1 MIKRI
6 ISRFILLSMLGTLIF
21 LGIKSI
27 SNTCML
33 SADSGFD
40 SSFDSGG
47 SWGGGGSS
55 SGGGSSWSSSSHSSS
70 GGSGDLNGADVT
82 IFLAIIFFSF
92 VSGTVSAISHNN
104 THTDFSKP
112 RTLIDRLYSIFSNVY
127 RHMYKSE
134 YDELRDMVTFDFYNK
149 LLATNNDVIEQIITR
164 DNTVVV
170 ADESSSSPMR
180 VVLEFVCKAAT
191 FKKVNGNLE
200 RIDKDN
206 LDQNKYL
213 VEFINSDGYTWYI
226 NDVRKTFIQ
235 KVDYIPPSL
244 DTKETE
250 IKQVDIS
257 KYIPDKVQFLNDRF
271 EDYKAIQIAWMD
283 FDYDTLNDKLTNEL
297 YNQYEMQLE
306 TLKAK
311 KQKNVMSGFNNKG
324 MDITNLIEENDLITV
339 IVSLNV
345 VQKDYIE
352 ENGKC
357 VRGDQYRDNIMNYR
371 LTFVSR
377 LDKDD
382 KKCPNCGNPLEDI
395 SSQTCPSCRSLITLT
410 PKKWVMSKKQVISQ
424 R

>member
-1 MIKRI
+1 ME
-6 ISRFILLSMLGTLIF
+6 SP
-21 LGIKSI
+21 SI
-27 SNTCML
+27 
-33 SADSGFD
+33 
-40 SSFDSGG
+40 
-47 SWGGGGSS
+47 
-55 SGGGSSWSSSSHSSS
+55 
-70 GGSGDLNGADVT
+70 
-82 IFLAIIFFSF
+82 
-92 VSGTVSAISHNN
+92 
-104 THTDFSKP
+104 
-112 RTLIDRLYSIFSNVY
+112 
-127 RHMYKSE
+127 YK
-134 YDELRDMVTFDFYNK
+134 VTFYDFNHCNAF
-149 LLATNNDVIEQIITR
+149 LFDVP
-164 DNTVVV
+164 
-170 ADESSSSPMR
+170 S
-180 VVLEFVCKAAT
+180 L
-191 FKKVNGNLE
+191 KKKNA
-200 RIDKDN
+200 
-206 LDQNKYL
+206 
-213 VEFINSDGYTWYI
+213 
-226 NDVRKTFIQ
+226 
-235 KVDYIPPSL
+235 YIPYLLYQINGRDYHSKIELSRL

-271 EDYKAIQIAWMD
+271 EDYKAVQIAWMD